1 MPVVVTVLAVEVVET
16 LVLLVAVVA
25 YDVVYIL
32 PVFAAGRGSST
43 E

>member
-1 MPVVVTVLAVEVVET
+1 MPVVVTVLVVEVVET

-32 PVFAAGRGSST
+32 PAFAAGRVSST

>member
-1 MPVVVTVLAVEVVET
+1 MPVVVTVLAVEA
-16 LVLLVAVVA
+16 LVSFVAVVA

-32 PVFAAGRGSST
+32 PAFVADHASNT